1 MNDYNE
7 ECNHIEIQPYNK
19 GDDYNQSDEYGNIE
33 EVIERLT
40 KEEVYRLRRNLG
52 ALDALEIMLMDNIKT
67 QLHLMGRV
75 DNATLMDVIKTFN
88 NSVKRS
94 TDVIKGN
101 TAGSLVQILVNAQEE
116 AHVEQYQETK
126 QQEENSKQEL
136 TLDGRKRVRALL
148 SAIIDE
154 ENDINN
160 GKDDENE

>member
-1 MNDYNE
+1 MTDYNE

-19 GDDYNQSDEYGNIE
+19 GDDYNQRDEYGNIE

-52 ALDALEIMLMDNIKT
+52 ALDALEVMLMDNIKT

-101 TAGSLVQILVNAQEE
+101 TAGSLVQILVNAQE
-116 AHVEQYQETK
+116 
-126 QQEENSKQEL
+126 
-136 TLDGRKRVRALL
+136 
-148 SAIIDE
+148 
-154 ENDINN
+154 
-160 GKDDENE
+160 

>member
-1 MNDYNE
+1 
-7 ECNHIEIQPYNK
+7 
-19 GDDYNQSDEYGNIE
+19 
-33 EVIERLT
+33 
-40 KEEVYRLRRNLG
+40 
-52 ALDALEIMLMDNIKT
+52 MLLKLLI
-67 QLHLMGRV
+67 
-75 DNATLMDVIKTFN
+75 